1 MVKIKLIVIF
11 VPLIFFLGC
20 STLNSKSETKRKD
33 QKKARATKINKKSK
47 NLSAAIS
54 MDPIQ
59 CKLEKDI
66 RTVSI
71 NQTDSGCVVNY
82 TKFGETKKIA
92 SGQNG
97 YSHCQAIKDKVVTN
111 LTEGGFS
118 CGQ

>member
-20 STLNSKSETKRKD
+20 STLGSKSETKRKD
-33 QKKARATKINKKSK
+33 QKIAKTMKINKKSK
-47 NLSAAIS
+47 NLSASI
-54 MDPIQ
+54 MRPTQ

-66 RTVSI
+66 RTVSV
-71 NQTDSGCVVNY
+71 NKTDSGCVVDY
-82 TKFGETKKIA
+82 TKFDETKQIA

-97 YSHCQAIKDKVVTN
+97 HSHCQAIKDKVVSN

-118 CGQ
+118 CSQ